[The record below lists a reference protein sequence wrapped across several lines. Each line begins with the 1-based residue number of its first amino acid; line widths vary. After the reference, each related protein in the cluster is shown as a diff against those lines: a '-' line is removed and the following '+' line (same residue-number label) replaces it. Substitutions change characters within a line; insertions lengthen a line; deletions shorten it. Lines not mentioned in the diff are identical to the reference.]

1 VSVEEMGEPAAP
13 YPPKQDPETLVLRG
27 RPRPVVR
34 FKRGVII
41 AAAAIGSISLVAVAW
56 FALEPPSFRFA
67 AGQEEGGEPARKAPA
82 DALANAPTS
91 YDDVPKLG
99 PPLPGDLGRP
109 ILDHERGLA
118 DAGADAALARPI
130 PGDAASSA
138 AEEEHRRLA
147 SERKAAREAGVI
159 VQLGA
164 QGGRTA
170 DAAPAVEREPA
181 SSASA
186 PAPAAPEA
194 AAGRDPNNQQ
204 RKLAFTRSESGDLN
218 PHALTPAPSPWLL
231 TAGSIVPASLVTGLD
246 SDLPGMA
253 IAQVTENVFDS
264 ATGRTVLI
272 PQGARLIGSY
282 DSVVAFGQR
291 RALLV
296 WQRILFPDGSSL
308 RLDNVPA
315 SDLSG
320 YAGLED
326 KVDSHTWRL
335 LKGIGL
341 STLLG
346 VGTQLSLGS
355 GESDLVRAMRESAQ
369 QNAGRAGDQITMKNL
384 EVQPTL
390 RVRPGAHVLAVLH
403 KDIVLR
409 PWKG

>member
-1 VSVEEMGEPAAP
+1 VSVEETGESAAP

-41 AAAAIGSISLVAVAW
+41 AGAAIGSVSLVAVAW

-67 AGQEEGGEPARKAPA
+67 AGQEDQGEPARKTPS
-82 DALANAPTS
+82 DALANAPSS
-91 YDDVPKLG
+91 YGDVPKLG

-109 ILDHERGLA
+109 ILDDERGLA
-118 DAGADAALARPI
+118 QAESGETMAQPVPAEGAG
-130 PGDAASSA
+130 SA
-138 AEEEHRRLA
+138 AEEDRRRLA
-147 SERKAAREAGVI
+147 SERKAVREAGVL

-164 QGGRTA
+164 QTA
-170 DAAPAVEREPA
+170 HAAEAAPAVERGA
-181 SSASA
+181 ATT
-186 PAPAAPEA
+186 PAAAAGSSEA
-194 AAGRDPNNQQ
+194 AVGRDPNNQQ
-204 RKLAFTRSESGDLN
+204 RKLAFTRSETADVN
-218 PHALTPAPSPWLL
+218 PHALTAAPSPWMLA
-231 TAGSIVPASLVTGLD
+231 AGSIIPASLVTGLN
-246 SDLPGMA
+246 SDLPGMV

-264 ATGRTVLI
+264 VTGRSVLI

-326 KVDSHTWRL
+326 KVDSHTWRML
-335 LKGIGL
+335 RGVAL

-346 VGTQLSLGS
+346 VGSQLSFGS
-355 GESDLVRAMRESAQ
+355 GESDLVRALRESTQ
-369 QNAGRAGDQITMKNL
+369 QNAAHAGDQITARNL
-384 EVQPTL
+384 DVQPTIK
-390 RVRPGAHVLAVLH
+390 VRPGWPVRAVIH
-403 KDIVLR
+403 KDLVLK
-409 PWKG
+409 PWRG